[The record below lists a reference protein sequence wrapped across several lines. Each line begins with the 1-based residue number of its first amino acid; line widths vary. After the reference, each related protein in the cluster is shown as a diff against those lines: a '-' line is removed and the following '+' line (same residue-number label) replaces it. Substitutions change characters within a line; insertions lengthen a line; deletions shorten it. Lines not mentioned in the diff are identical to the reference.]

1 MEVRFRLWFEE
12 NTHVLAGS
20 GRIRLLEAIKEHGS
34 ISKAAS
40 ALNLSYKKAWKLIDS
55 LNASTT
61 EPLIITTT
69 GGAGGGGA
77 TLSNKALLIIEQYK
91 KAHQTLT
98 NTCNELENLFSK

>member
-12 NTHVLAGS
+12 DTHVIAGS
-20 GRIRLLEAIKEHGS
+20 GRIRLLEAIKAHGS

-40 ALNLSYKKAWKLIDS
+40 SMNLSYKKAWKLIDS
-55 LNASTT
+55 LNSSTT

-77 TLSNKALLIIEQYK
+77 ILSDKALVIIEQYK

-98 NTCNELENLFSK
+98 NTCDELETLFNK